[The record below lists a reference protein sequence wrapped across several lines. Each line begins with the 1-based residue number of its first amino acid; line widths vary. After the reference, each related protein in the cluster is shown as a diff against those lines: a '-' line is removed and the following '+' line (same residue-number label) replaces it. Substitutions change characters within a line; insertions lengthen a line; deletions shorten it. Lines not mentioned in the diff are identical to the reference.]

1 MNNVKI
7 FSVALVATLTSL
19 FGIPP
24 ATAGGCEWLGCTQG
38 DSDVLLSA
46 EKMLQLPPGGAP
58 GGGATYEYG
67 QSTMCG
73 GPNLEEPGHD
83 EECGLSR
90 NYCARNPPE
99 AGRGPAI
106 YVFQRR
112 ANPKTDWANVG
123 HTCWPELVPGDKTP
137 TMAMIETAFHRT
149 PFASPGVTMQPPG
162 GRTLVTLPTYY
173 QVSWSERGFEPGEI
187 DSLNPRDWFGLD
199 VRVKPQFESVTYSFG
214 DGVGEGPTRDLGGP
228 YPTGG
233 IVHAYE
239 SGGVFD
245 VQASAVLTGQVSLNG
260 SAWIDIPGHADIAGP
275 VVPLTVLTARNH
287 LYLPGN

>member
-1 MNNVKI
+1 MRKALLI
-7 FSVALVATLTSL
+7 ISCLMIVASGPISGSA
-19 FGIPP
+19 
-24 ATAGGCEWLGCTQG
+24 
-38 DSDVLLSA
+38 SA
-46 EKMLQLPPGGAP
+46 EPCPLVSCGTDDGIELGSREVWTSPTGSGPGQAKPP
-58 GGGATYEYG
+58 YFRYG
-67 QSTMCG
+67 SSTMCG
-73 GPNLEEPGHD
+73 GNNSKEPGHD
-83 EECGLSR
+83 ELCGQALAK
-90 NYCARNPPE
+90 CAGRPPE
-99 AGRGPAI
+99 GGDGPAT
-106 YVFQRR
+106 YVFQRQID
-112 ANPKTDWANVG
+112 PDTDWRLTG
-123 HTCWPELVPGDKTP
+123 WTCWPELIPGPKTP

-199 VRVKPQFESVTYSFG
+199 VRVKPLFESVTYAFG
-214 DGVGEGPTRDLGGP
+214 DGAGEGPTRDLGGP

-260 SAWIDIPGHADIAGP
+260 SAWIDIPGHADVAGP

-287 LYLPGN
+287 LYLPGD